1 MQNSDDNSSRVIDAA
16 KHGGADLYVF
26 IYGRCTISAHHLLR
40 ERLKRVLG
48 RLQQAPSLTNLG
60 DAESAL
66 ADLKWLSERVILHRT
81 RITMHQNAARPVF
94 RLPSEVLLRIFE
106 LAMFT
111 CHMMLDRG
119 DATVIP
125 PTALAFSQVCREWRT
140 LALGCPLLWTEP
152 IFTWPCV
159 RAGLE
164 LSERARGL
172 PLSIVV
178 DVHPQPRYIEPY
190 VALVNRH
197 WHKIRRLVV
206 AGGAEMVLGP
216 LRTPRGGSSIVEELV
231 VVIFG
236 TTAAELNFE
245 LFGGPS
251 PHLHSLT
258 LERCYVRPPSA
269 MLATLT
275 SLRLNLQRC
284 QTRLGLHFLLQ
295 MLANTPLLRFARLVY
310 CLPVE
315 DPITHHGNLLPPGLI
330 VALPQ
335 LVTFVM
341 EDYVACFPAVVTRL
355 SLPSTAVV
363 DLRETAYWGNISH
376 VIKAFTLFRLPGTES
391 HTSLQIHVT
400 PQRVTYRSQ
409 AGQDHSSVFLSLL
422 ADPFRPQLSS
432 SRLPHLM
439 LWPSLMH
446 LIAGP
451 TVRDVCICV
460 APDAGEPPW
469 MEMRNLLERL
479 PGLTRLCVEMGA
491 VMPVLLALNS
501 SCDEMPLALHLPV
514 LQELS
519 IVGIMVTPKQN
530 DAVYLVGAADDED
543 NEDSHL
549 HRDSVG
555 LLKTFL
561 RAHKATRGIPPQLT
575 MRRCIYDGGSMRT
588 TLSEYMCAQ
597 LGDLVSFIAISG

>member
-1 MQNSDDNSSRVIDAA
+1 MQNSNDDSSSVVDVA

-26 IYGRCTISAHHLLR
+26 VYGRCTISTHRLPR
-40 ERLKRVLG
+40 ERLKRVLI
-48 RLQQAPSLTNLG
+48 RLQQAPSSTNLG
-60 DAESAL
+60 NAESAL
-66 ADLKWLSERVILHRT
+66 ADLKWLSQRITHHRT
-81 RITMHQNAARPVF
+81 CITMHQNAARPVF
-94 RLPSEVLLRIFE
+94 RLPSEVVLRIFE
-106 LAMFT
+106 LVVFT
-111 CHMMLDRG
+111 RFLMIGLNN
-119 DATVIP
+119 TLTIP

-190 VALVNRH
+190 VALVNHH

-245 LFGGPS
+245 LFGGPT
-251 PHLHSLT
+251 PHLYSLT

-275 SLRLNLQRC
+275 SLGLELQGC

-295 MLANTPLLRFARLVY
+295 ILANTPLLRGAYLVH
-310 CLPVE
+310 CLLME
-315 DPITHHGNLLPPGLI
+315 DPAVHQDNLLPPGLI

-439 LWPSLMH
+439 L
-446 LIAGP
+446 
-451 TVRDVCICV
+451 
-460 APDAGEPPW
+460 
-469 MEMRNLLERL
+469 
-479 PGLTRLCVEMGA
+479 
-491 VMPVLLALNS
+491 
-501 SCDEMPLALHLPV
+501 
-514 LQELS
+514 
-519 IVGIMVTPKQN
+519 
-530 DAVYLVGAADDED
+530 
-543 NEDSHL
+543 
-549 HRDSVG
+549 
-555 LLKTFL
+555 
-561 RAHKATRGIPPQLT
+561 
-575 MRRCIYDGGSMRT
+575 
-588 TLSEYMCAQ
+588 
-597 LGDLVSFIAISG
+597 